1 VGQFSL
7 GSPRQLRGTGGG
19 VVDLTGLESGDYAL
33 WVGLDDASFEGVYA
47 YALVSGTNEVAWV
60 TVDHSAT
67 WPGAWSPVI
76 TPTVDPAAQ
85 QLVLTWDALAHPDV
99 DDYTVYI
106 GDSPGAPDQAIMGLN
121 AFYNRDAE
129 GHTVGEPLGR
139 YAIDDV
145 APGETYYISVE
156 ARDVES
162 ARTVRTAEVS
172 ATIPGGDYDLGVPQG
187 VYRFA
192 EGASAYFT
200 IPLSLQIHAPLF
212 YPAVYLE
219 MDETQSARGIV
230 AQFAGDAV
238 GDTALS
244 AANDTVDVLV
254 WLDQYLPQG
263 KYTLTFIGHNGR
275 MERRVA
281 VDIVIGDFTIY
292 LPLVEK

>member
-1 VGQFSL
+1 
-7 GSPRQLRGTGGG
+7 
-19 VVDLTGLESGDYAL
+19 VD
-33 WVGLDDASFEGVYA
+33 
-47 YALVSGTNEVAWV
+47 N
-60 TVDHSAT
+60 SAT
-67 WPGAWSPVI
+67 WPGMWSPAI
-76 TPTVDPAAQ
+76 TPTVAPAAE
-85 QLVLTWDALAHPDV
+85 QLVLTWDTLDHPDV

-106 GDSPGAPDQAIMGLN
+106 GHSPGAPDQAIMGLN

-129 GHTVGEPLGR
+129 GHTVGAPFGR
-139 YAIDDV
+139 YAIDNV

-172 ATIPGGDYDLGVPQG
+172 ATIPAGDYELVVPRT
-187 VYRFA
+187 VYPFV

-219 MDETQSARGIV
+219 IDETQSARGIV

-238 GDTALS
+238 GDTALNT
-244 AANDTVDVLV
+244 ANNTVDVLV
-254 WLDQYLPQG
+254 WLDQYLPKG
-263 KYTLTFIGHNGR
+263 KYTLTFVGHNGR

-281 VDIVIGDFTIY
+281 VDIYIGDFPIY
-292 LPLVEK
+292 LPLVKKNDPGTPGQR